1 MREFINNNDLSF
13 DEGSRNTTI
22 VTLIGYA
29 QHLGWSKE
37 ALEEELLTEIEE
49 DSFIQEEIDRL
60 WQYCYNRNYKN
71 FWTTPKAKELYKF

>member
-13 DEGSRNTTI
+13 DKGSRNTTI

-29 QHLGWSKE
+29 QHLGWSQE

-49 DSFIQEEIDRL
+49 EKNMEIT
-60 WQYCYNRNYKN
+60 N
-71 FWTTPKAKELYKF
+71 FLNEQT

>member
-49 DSFIQEEIDRL
+49 DGFIQDEIDRL

-71 FWTTPKAKELYKF
+71 FWGTAKAKELYKF

>member
-22 VTLIGYA
+22 VTLIGHV

-60 WQYCYNRNYKN
+60 WSWCLNHNYAK